1 MPKWKVFESVYWHRQ
16 VVVTQMDSKIETGWS
31 GNVQNVVSRC
41 SKEILALWNLW
52 IESTLKLLG
61 KVSAD
66 SAWDAL
72 HSRWVRSTKRALDE
86 HRCSACVNLLQVFSV
101 DTHDVL
107 LHVVILL
114 ILVLWHFMIYD
125 GLFHVCVSKLGCF
138 PVVFPKWC
146 MSAVQVC
153 SPSTKTSTSPSCG
166 MSSPR
171 CVGCGLRGHGVQRLN
186 DLNVLI
192 LILGS
197 KHGQPM
203 TVAVGKSK

>member
-1 MPKWKVFESVYWHRQ
+1 MPKWKVFESFYWHRQ
-16 VVVTQMDSKIETGWS
+16 VVVTQVDSKIETGWS

-41 SKEILALWNLW
+41 SREILALWNLW

-66 SAWDAL
+66 SAWDACIPGGCDL
-72 HSRWVRSTKRALDE
+72 PREPWMSIGAVLV
-86 HRCSACVNLLQVFSV
+86 VNLLEVFSV